1 MVVPFYRRTSEK
13 QQLSK
18 NHTSMSETKIELGRE
33 RSQQSQGSPLSLHL
47 LLLHVAHRKDPAP
60 SLSKRWAQD
69 PVWCLLGHYLM
80 MEGVFDTPIPSV
92 DG

>member
-33 RSQQSQGSPLSLHL
+33 RPQQSRGSPLSLQP

-60 SLSKRWAQD
+60 SLSKR
-69 PVWCLLGHYLM
+69 
-80 MEGVFDTPIPSV
+80 
-92 DG
+92 

>member
-13 QQLSK
+13 QQLST
-18 NHTSMSETKIELGRE
+18 NHTSMSETKIELGWKGKAPAEPRFTSLPPPPSAPCC
-33 RSQQSQGSPLSLHL
+33 SQEGPSPQSKQTVGT
-47 LLLHVAHRKDPAP
+47 RP
-60 SLSKRWAQD
+60 SLGR
-69 PVWCLLGHYLM
+69 YLM